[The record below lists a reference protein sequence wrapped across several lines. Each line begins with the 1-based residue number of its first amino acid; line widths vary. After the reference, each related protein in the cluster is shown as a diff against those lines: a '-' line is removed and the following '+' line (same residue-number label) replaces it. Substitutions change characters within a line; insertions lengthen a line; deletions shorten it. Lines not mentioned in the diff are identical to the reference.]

1 MEKENPTKGNITL
14 ADSGVVFDQS
24 QHRYFLGGKE
34 LSGVTSTLIKR
45 AFPSTYDNIPQA
57 VLDAAAQRGSVVHA
71 SIEMFNGVFDGDD
84 SMFPADD
91 WTPELRSYV
100 GMVKT
105 NGLRCLASEYIVTDF
120 KDYASAID
128 GVYADS
134 DGGIVLVDYKT
145 TSQLYYES
153 VALQLS
159 IYARFFEMVNRG
171 LKVKSIACMWLRG
184 DKGRY
189 VELGRVSDG
198 VLDDL
203 IRADLNEDLSYSYT
217 PEIPAG
223 FYALEQE
230 FVELSRKIGGLQ
242 ERQTAVK
249 DKILALMRQN
259 NAKSYKT
266 AADSFTYVPPTTGK
280 KFDSAKLKE
289 DDPDLYD
296 KYTKESTIAASLRIK
311 LKK

>member
-1 MEKENPTKGNITL
+1 MAEKKNPTEGNISL

-71 SIEMFNGVFDGDD
+71 SIEMFNGIFDGDD

-105 NGLRCLASEYIVTDF
+105 NGLRCIASEYIVTDSE
-120 KDYASAID
+120 DYASAID
-128 GVYADS
+128 GVYVDS

-159 IYARFFEMVNRG
+159 IYARFFEKMNCG

-189 VELGRVSDG
+189 VELGRVGDKT
-198 VLDDL
+198 LDAL
-203 IRADLNEDLSYSYT
+203 IRADLDNDPAYSYI
-217 PEIPAG
+217 PEIPGG

-230 FVELSRKIGGLQ
+230 YVELSRKIGGLQ

-249 DKILALMRQN
+249 DKILALMQQN

-266 AADSFTYVPPTTGK
+266 AAGSFTYVPPTKGK
-280 KFDSAKLKE
+280 KFDSVKE
-289 DDPDLYD
+289 EDPDLYD
-296 KYTKESTIAASLRIK
+296 KYAKESTIAASLRIK